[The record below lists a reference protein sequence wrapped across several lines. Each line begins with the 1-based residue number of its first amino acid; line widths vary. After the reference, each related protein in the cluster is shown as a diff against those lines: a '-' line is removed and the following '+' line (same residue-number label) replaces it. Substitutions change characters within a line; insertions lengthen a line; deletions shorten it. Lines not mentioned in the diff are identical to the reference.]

1 MAYAE
6 KVFKVRNGKKTK
18 QYTWRAR
25 FKLPDGSTGS
35 EPGFPTERTAKEY
48 GEEQEA
54 LVRAGRW
61 VDPSLAQ
68 TPFGQ
73 WAREWMATKA
83 PRGRTNTTRWDRL
96 DTHILPRWE
105 HVPLNKVNWFE
116 AEAWANS
123 VGETHDDTTASHSL
137 TLMSQIMTGAV
148 DAGKITVNPLF
159 GRRRSRTAAIKAKNQ
174 AKQAKK
180 AAAPATPELVLQLAR
195 RVGPLD
201 GMHILTTAFLGPR
214 WGEGAALTR
223 DSRGRR
229 TEPWGNGHF
238 TCPTLQIRQEV
249 AEYQTR
255 TPDGKKGPMHFDL
268 EPVKN
273 DGSLRDI
280 DVPPFLDAL
289 LDEHEKRLPSHR
301 NTLFCTRKGVWWRN
315 SNFGRQVMRP
325 GADGRKALEASKGH
339 APREAW
345 EPLLPGLTMDLL
357 RHFHDT
363 LQAQIGVKDPLA
375 HEQAGHVRSGIKAV
389 YQHPTPEMRKERLDG
404 LQAVFERAMKNLGWE
419 RVWES

>member
-6 KVFKVRNGKKTK
+6 KVYKVRNGKKTK
-18 QYTWRAR
+18 QYTWRSR
-25 FKLPDGSTGS
+25 FKLPDGSVGS
-35 EPGFPTERTAKEY
+35 EPGFLTERTAKEY

-61 VDPSLAQ
+61 VDPSIAQ

-73 WAREWMATKA
+73 WAREWMAAKA

-105 HVPLNKVNWFE
+105 HVPLKQINWFE
-116 AEAWANS
+116 AEAWANL

-148 DAGKITVNPLF
+148 DAGKIQVNPLF

-214 WGEGAALTR
+214 WGKGLPSPATVAVHGPN
-223 DSRGRR
+223 RGRR
-229 TEPWGNGHF
+229 GTSP
-238 TCPTLQIRQEV
+238 
-249 AEYQTR
+249 A
-255 TPDGKKGPMHFDL
+255 
-268 EPVKN
+268 
-273 DGSLRDI
+273 
-280 DVPPFLDAL
+280 PP
-289 LDEHEKRLPSHR
+289 
-301 NTLFCTRKGVWWRN
+301 C
-315 SNFGRQVMRP
+315 
-325 GADGRKALEASKGH
+325 
-339 APREAW
+339 
-345 EPLLPGLTMDLL
+345 
-357 RHFHDT
+357 
-363 LQAQIGVKDPLA
+363 
-375 HEQAGHVRSGIKAV
+375 RSGLRS
-389 YQHPTPEMRKERLDG
+389 PSTRLATRPARRG
-404 LQAVFERAMKNLGWE
+404 RCTSTWSRSRTTAR
-419 RVWES
+419 